1 MRRAV
6 KTVVVLFI
14 LSGIFI
20 VFGQDTKK
28 LDKTRDQIRQ
38 LERDLKAKESKENT
52 LLERV
57 EYIDRKTGLQKKLL
71 LQLGIQKQE
80 NERKIIKLAEQLKR
94 TIEIYDKLKQ
104 DVARRMVSMYKQGRL
119 TEWEILLSLD
129 SINQLMIYLKYQRKI
144 LDNDER
150 NLRILKEKGE
160 EIKRHGAALE
170 DELMK
175 EKLLIKESEAVAA
188 ELERQKKNQKLLL
201 AEVRRDKQSIR
212 EGIREK
218 RKTYDEIIRQIN
230 REVANRKAG
239 TTKIKNSQ
247 FASYKGKMSWPVRGK
262 VVSKY
267 GNQLNSVLGIWVRN
281 YGIEIEAAEGE
292 DVCAVVAGKVKW
304 VQWQRGMGNLVLLD
318 HGGRYHTV
326 YGHLDVVFV
335 DIGEDVEEGRVIG
348 RIGDKDSISGST
360 LDFEVWKGSES
371 YDPEDWLQ

>member
-6 KTVVVLFI
+6 KTVVVLLIF
-14 LSGIFI
+14 SGIFSAL
-20 VFGQDTKK
+20 GQDTRG

-38 LERDLKAKESKENT
+38 LESDLKSKESKENT

-57 EYIDRKTGLQKKLL
+57 EHIDRKIGLHKKLL
-71 LQLGIQKQE
+71 LELGIQKQE
-80 NERKIIKLAEQLKR
+80 SEKKIIKSAEQLKR

-104 DVARRMVSMYKQGRL
+104 DIAKRMVFMYKQGRL

-129 SINQLMIYLKYQRKI
+129 SINQFMIYLKYQRKI
-144 LDNDER
+144 LESDER
-150 NLRILKEKGE
+150 NLRTLKEKGE
-160 EIKRHGAALE
+160 EIKQHGAALE

-175 EKLLIKESEAVAA
+175 EKLLIKESEVVAG
-188 ELERQKKNQKLLL
+188 ELERQKKNQKVLL
-201 AEVRRDKQSIR
+201 AEVRSDKQSIL

-218 RKTYDEIIRQIN
+218 RKTYDAIIRQIN
-230 REVANRKAG
+230 REEANRKVS
-239 TTKIKNSQ
+239 TIKIKDSQ
-247 FASYKGKMSWPVRGK
+247 FASYKGKMSWPVKGK

-267 GNQLNSVLGIWVRN
+267 GNQLNSALGIWVRN
-281 YGIEIEAAEGE
+281 YGIEIEGAEGE

-348 RIGDKDSISGST
+348 RIGDRDSLSGSI
-360 LDFEVWKGSES
+360 LDFEVWNGSES
-371 YDPEDWLQ
+371 YNPEDWLQ